1 MRHISIH
8 VLLASALSVGV
19 TCAADNI
26 KWLGTEYDFGTIR
39 EESGK
44 AHGQVRFV
52 NLGPEATM
60 IQRVKSTCGC
70 TGVGFTEGVIA
81 PGDTAT
87 VWFDYDPTGRPG
99 RFEKHVKAY
108 TGVNNDLTSI
118 TLKGTVIGA
127 PHSLDSKYPVV
138 NGGLRLSAD
147 VIPLGKTTW
156 GTSRHKYIYGYNQSA
171 DTLSLSWKDVPRFV
185 SLGVSSRSVAPGD
198 LFTVSAYLNTRDGA
212 EIGSLDAP
220 FTFIAEGA
228 DGAVSLPVH
237 ITADIVPD
245 ISAYT
250 DEQLRESP
258 SATLYPTLLELGEVR
273 GDKHIKQEFFLRNE
287 GKTPLALKRVHCPQF
302 PSLIKTK
309 SMPRSL
315 KPGESKPIKLN
326 INPDVLPKG
335 IFKIAVE
342 VVTDDPLHPTR
353 NVHLI
358 GTRPE

>member
-1 MRHISIH
+1 MQH
-8 VLLASALSVGV
+8 VPIYALLASVLSVGLS
-19 TCAADNI
+19 CNADNI
-26 KWLGTEYDFGTIR
+26 KWLSTEYDFGTIR

-44 AHGQVRFV
+44 AHGQVQFV

-70 TGVGFTEGVIA
+70 TGVGFTEGIIA

-99 RFEKHVKAY
+99 RFEKHVRAY
-108 TGVNNDLTSI
+108 TGVNKDLTSI

-127 PHSLDSKYPVV
+127 PQSLKAKYPIVT
-138 NGGLRLSAD
+138 GGLRLSTD
-147 VIPLGKTTW
+147 VISLGKTTW
-156 GTSRHKYIYGYNQSA
+156 GTSRHEYIYGYNQST

-212 EIGSLDAP
+212 EIGSLDVP
-220 FTFIAEGA
+220 FTLVAEGT
-228 DGAVSLPVH
+228 GETFSTPVH

-245 ISAYT
+245 LSAYT
-250 DEQLRESP
+250 DEQLREAP
-258 SATLYPTLLELGEVR
+258 SATIYPTMSELGEVR
-273 GDKHIKQEFFLRNE
+273 DDKQIKLEFFLRNE
-287 GKTPLALKRVHCPQF
+287 GKTPLSLKRVHCPQL
-302 PSLIKTK
+302 PALIKVK
-309 SMPRSL
+309 SMPGSL

-335 IFKIAVE
+335 MFKIAVE
-342 VVTDDPLHPTR
+342 AVTDDPMHPTR
-353 NVHLI
+353 NMYLI